1 MPSIVADRLY
11 SRPVSPTPCTEPHP
25 MRITFERR
33 RSDFERDARVTP
45 FTGSCCSCCCCLHWI
60 GAAVGG
66 IVGLRTGWTNGEK
79 SLGAPLPPEGTSS
92 LHRGLAIGI
101 FTSIGLFLGAITVAL
116 GVRPASEIGTVYLVA
131 LTLAPPL
138 AFLPVCIPMLLSA
151 HGTRRKMLA
160 AYSADIARLP
170 PKDGSSKSMSL
181 YRAKLTPAPKTHSNL
196 VQFSVFCRHC
206 WYDLG
211 ESMHLAKCPEC
222 SQDISSPVISGPD
235 YGVSVAWRAAATS
248 IGLSI
253 GGTVIGYVVML
264 VISVFIR

>member
-1 MPSIVADRLY
+1 
-11 SRPVSPTPCTEPHP
+11 

-45 FTGSCCSCCCCLHWI
+45 FTGSCCCCCCCLHWI
-60 GAAVGG
+60 GAGVGG
-66 IVGLRTGWTNGEK
+66 IIGLRNGWNNAEK
-79 SLGAPLPPEGTSS
+79 SLGTPLPPEGTSS

-101 FTSIGLFLGAITVAL
+101 VTSIGLFIGAL
-116 GVRPASEIGTVYLVA
+116 GIAFGARPASELGSFYLIA
-131 LTLAPPL
+131 LALAPPL

-160 AYSADIARLP
+160 TYRADIAKLP
-170 PKDGSSKSMSL
+170 PKEGSGAGMSL
-181 YRAKLTPAPKTHSNL
+181 YRARLTPAPKTHSNL

-211 ESMHLAKCPEC
+211 ESMHLDRCPEC
-222 SQDISSPVISGPD
+222 SQAIDRPVISGPD
-235 YGVSVAWRAAATS
+235 YGVSVAWRAATTS

-253 GGTVIGYVVML
+253 GGTVLGYVIML
-264 VISVFIR
+264 VLSIFIR